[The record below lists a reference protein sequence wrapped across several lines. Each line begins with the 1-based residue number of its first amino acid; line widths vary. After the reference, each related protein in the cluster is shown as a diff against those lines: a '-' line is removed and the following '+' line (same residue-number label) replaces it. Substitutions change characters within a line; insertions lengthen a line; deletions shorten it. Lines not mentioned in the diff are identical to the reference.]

1 MSVTHQ
7 NPFSSEKP
15 PADLSIAT
23 GGTAALAPV
32 HDCWNTIGVA
42 GNGSCRELV
51 RHIHCRNCPVHSAA
65 AVQLL
70 DRPLSPEYRR
80 EWTEHFAREKTLT
93 TPARVSVVIFR
104 IGLEW
109 LALRTQVFQEIA
121 ERRGMHS
128 LPHRR
133 RGIVIGLV
141 NVRGE
146 LLICAALD
154 RLLGLESAVPAPRLR
169 SRTVFDRLLVSDWK
183 GNRFAFPVD
192 EVQGIHRLNQED
204 IREAPSTVSGSA
216 SRCSSGVFRWRERT
230 IGLLDAPSLFDLL
243 NKNLQ

>member
-1 MSVTHQ
+1 MTHHNPYSSGNAAASLPVVT
-7 NPFSSEKP
+7 K
-15 PADLSIAT
+15 
-23 GGTAALAPV
+23 GTSALGPV

-109 LALRTQVFQEIA
+109 LSLRTQVFQEIA
-121 ERRGMHS
+121 ERRAMHS

-154 RLLGLESAVPAPRLR
+154 RLLGLESAVPAPRFR

-192 EVQGIHRLNQED
+192 EVQGVHRLNQED
-204 IREAPSTVSGSA
+204 IREAPSTVARSA
-216 SRCSSGVFRWRERT
+216 SRCSSGVFRWRDRT
-230 IGLLDAPSLFDLL
+230 IGLLDAASLFELL
-243 NKNLQ
+243 NNNLS

>member
-1 MSVTHQ
+1 LNTQ
-7 NPFSSEKP
+7 NPSGL
-15 PADLSIAT
+15 AIAAT
-23 GGTAALAPV
+23 GAAAVAPV

-42 GNGSCRELV
+42 GNGSCRELT
-51 RHIHCRNCPVHSAA
+51 RHIHCRNCPVHAAA

-70 DRPLSPEYRR
+70 DRPLSAEYRR

-93 TPARVSVVIFR
+93 TPARVSVVTFR

-109 LALRTQVFQEIA
+109 LALRTDIFQEVA
-121 ERRGMHS
+121 ERRSMHS

-154 RLLGLESAVPAPRLR
+154 RLLGLESAVPSPRHR
-169 SRTVFDRLLVSDWK
+169 VRTVFDRLLVSDWK

-192 EVQGIHRLNQED
+192 EVQGVHRLNQDE
-204 IREAPSTVSGSA
+204 IHEAPATVSRA
-216 SRCSSGVFRWRERT
+216 ATRCSAGVFEWEDRT
-230 IGLLDAPSLFDLL
+230 VGLLDAAALFEQL
-243 NKNLQ
+243 NQNLS